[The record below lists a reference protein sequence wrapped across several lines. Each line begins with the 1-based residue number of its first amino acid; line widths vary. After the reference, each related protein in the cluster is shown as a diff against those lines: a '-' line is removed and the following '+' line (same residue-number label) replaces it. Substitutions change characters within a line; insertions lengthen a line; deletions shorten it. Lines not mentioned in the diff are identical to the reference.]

1 MVGWRPGSSSK
12 SPQVRPTKVW
22 KKCVKKNTENR
33 GVSAILRTYN
43 FYIQENIRNDG
54 DRENLNNLG
63 GKNVSEIVHVDET
76 ELTWIL
82 PNIWHLHAFPREQE
96 LANMERGHVPS
107 CSLNSS
113 SIQNLFYSGTKTNR
127 TVQVQPS
134 CRHVGIPMW
143 SWSLVSVVC
152 MQREMAL
159 VEQWSSPN

>member
-12 SPQVRPTKVW
+12 SPQVHLTKVW

-82 PNIWHLHAFPREQE
+82 PNICMHSHE
-96 LANMERGHVPS
+96 S
-107 CSLNSS
+107 KSLP
-113 SIQNLFYSGTKTNR
+113 I
-127 TVQVQPS
+127 
-134 CRHVGIPMW
+134 W
-143 SWSLVSVVC
+143 SAAMCPVVH
-152 MQREMAL
+152 
-159 VEQWSSPN
+159 